1 MNRKGIK
8 SETEIREN
16 PAEIQGIF
24 FFDPEDHI
32 YQDHFPGNP
41 VVPGSVIV
49 HAFLSALQKAGFP
62 SQDLI
67 IEKFRFKKFVSP
79 GEYDYQVRIGKKEIT
94 CELYKNKQVVVK
106 GNLKP

>member
-1 MNRKGIK
+1 MNGKGI
-8 SETEIREN
+8 N
-16 PAEIQGIF
+16 PEAKMGKHLTEIQGIF

-41 VVPGSVIV
+41 VVPGSVII
-49 HAFLSALQKAGFP
+49 HAFLSALQEAGFP
-62 SQDLI
+62 SQGLN

-94 CELYKNKQVVVK
+94 CELYKNEHVVAK
-106 GNLKP
+106 GNLKS

>member
-1 MNRKGIK
+1 MNGKGIK
-8 SETEIREN
+8 PETEMGKHLT
-16 PAEIQGIF
+16 EIQGIF

-41 VVPGSVIV
+41 VVPGSVII
-49 HAFLSALQKAGFP
+49 HAFLSALQEAGFP

-79 GEYDYQVRIGKKEIT
+79 GEYNYQVRIGKKEIT
-94 CELYKNKQVVVK
+94 CELYKDEQVVAK

>member
-1 MNRKGIK
+1 MNGKMINP
-8 SETEIREN
+8 ETEIREN
-16 PAEIQGIF
+16 PAEIHGIF
-24 FFDPEDHI
+24 VFDPKDHI

-41 VVPGSVIV
+41 VVPGSVII

-94 CELYKNKQVVVK
+94 CELCKNEQVVVK